1 MILLRLKDERSKN
14 KIAAMKRLLTSFAT
28 RIRGQFV
35 VVTDTQDRFSSQE
48 DLDIHSQAEH

>member
-1 MILLRLKDERSKN
+1 VILLRLKDERSKN